1 MAEKILI
8 KTVQHAPEEVPTLYT
23 HAEVMRE
30 LGRAKQQRL
39 ARMPLPVAR
48 VQFGGNLIGL
58 WTRNQI
64 EQLRAH
70 YGSTP
75 RPMKRRS
82 TGGAEGKD
90 EDNG

>member
-8 KTVQHAPEEVPTLYT
+8 KTVQRAPEEVPTLYT

-64 EQLRAH
+64 EALRAH

-75 RPMKRRS
+75 RPMKRRK
-82 TGGAEGKD
+82 G
-90 EDNG
+90 EDNE

>member
-8 KTVQHAPEEVPTLYT
+8 KTVRNAPEEVPTLYT

-30 LGRAKQQRL
+30 LGRAKQQHL
-39 ARMPLPVAR
+39 ARMPQPVAR
-48 VQFGGNLIGL
+48 VQFGGNLVGL

-64 EQLRAH
+64 EALRAH

-75 RPMKRRS
+75 RAMKKR
-82 TGGAEGKD
+82 KD
-90 EDNG
+90 ADNVA

>member
-23 HAEVMRE
+23 PAEVMRE

-64 EQLRAH
+64 EQLRSH
-70 YGSTP
+70 YGSKP
-75 RPMKRRS
+75 RAMKKRKGEDN
-82 TGGAEGKD
+82 GGAE
-90 EDNG
+90 